1 MDLSYKQELKT
12 VSQLNLEE
20 IKYYL
25 REYNKDKFNHV
36 LADYPT
42 RDQEYKDKL
51 FVWLPNNIENVNKN
65 IRKEIFHYLI
75 DNGANVNVQD
85 EFGFTALFISSR
97 KPYKDLVELLLQQGG
112 DVNIPDKYGNT
123 VLLLASVDGDKDM
136 IKIFLQYGA
145 DVNVADRNGNTPLS
159 LASQD
164 GNKDIVKLLLQ
175 YGEK

>member
-1 MDLSYKQELKT
+1 MDLEEVHNLSLEEVQELL
-12 VSQLNLEE
+12 SN
-20 IKYYL
+20 YD
-25 REYNKDKFNHV
+25 KDTYAVV

-51 FVWLPNNIENVNKN
+51 FVWLPNNIENVNNN
-65 IRKEIFHYLI
+65 IRLEIFQFMI
-75 DNGANVNVQD
+75 DHGAYINIKN
-85 EFGFTALFISSR
+85 EWGFTALFISSR

-175 YGEK
+175 YEGKRKPK